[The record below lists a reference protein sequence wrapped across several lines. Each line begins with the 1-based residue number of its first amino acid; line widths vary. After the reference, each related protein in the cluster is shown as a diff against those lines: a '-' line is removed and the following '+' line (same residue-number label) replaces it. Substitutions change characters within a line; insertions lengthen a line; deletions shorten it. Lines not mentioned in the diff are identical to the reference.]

1 MNTTM
6 LAYSTYSE
14 AGGVGKTTTAANLA
28 VAHARAGLKPLVVP
42 LDPQDGDLSRLFG
55 VDDRRTESVDTLV
68 RHIIRRPKGDFGDL
82 IRTVEGVDIIPEH
95 NMLSDLAEYLQR
107 EKEQAEAMGEA
118 FGVHAQLLRV
128 LREAGVPDEYDVLI
142 CDPPATEGPHL
153 YNAINATRSL
163 VIPIEPSAKGKASI
177 RGLESVVGGLQRQ
190 LDIEIGVLAAVP
202 IRFKQTRDQREMLDE
217 LEYSAPI
224 VIGDRTSLMEGCWK
238 QQCSAF
244 RYVRE
249 FRDRQRDYEVETLA
263 QYDELARY
271 LEGQAELDAPAP
283 PEPGSLE
290 IGMDAAAADAEVS
303 R

>member
-1 MNTTM
+1 MNTVM

-55 VDDRRTESVDTLV
+55 VDEERTQPVDNIV
-68 RHIIRRPKGDFGDL
+68 RHMIRRPKGEFDAL
-82 IRTVEGVDIIPEH
+82 VRTVEGVDIIPEH

-118 FGVHAQLLRV
+118 FGIHAQLLRV
-128 LREAGVPDEYDVLI
+128 LREAGVPDTYDVLI

-163 VIPIEPSAKGKASI
+163 VIPVEPSAKGKAAVE
-177 RGLESVVGGLQRQ
+177 GLEDLVSGFEEQ
-190 LDIEIGVLAAVP
+190 LDVEVGVLAAIP
-202 IRFKQTRDQREMLDE
+202 MGFKNTRDQRSILDE
-217 LEYSAPI
+217 IDYPVPEI
-224 VIGDRTSLMEGCWK
+224 IGERASLMEGSWM

-244 RYVRE
+244 EYVRNH
-249 FRDRQRDYEVETLA
+249 RDRRREYEIETLA
-263 QYDELARY
+263 QFDRLARH
-271 LEGQAELDAPAP
+271 LEREVGLEAPNP
-283 PEPGSLE
+283 PEPG
-290 IGMDAAAADAEVS
+290 DVDHEVMTV
-303 R
+303 